1 MPTKKILPAIQGT
14 IGTWTYYVSVMTF
27 DEITQYVS
35 PINDAL
41 HKSKSLSDA
50 IQRSITDNYVAI
62 KDYLLNQDE
71 RFFNAIV
78 LAIYDG
84 NPNWIEVE
92 LELEKQEFY
101 NSGFLSLNGEE
112 KIFPVD
118 GQHRVA
124 GIKASV
130 EVNDALKNEKVPV
143 IFIGHKKT
151 DEGMQKTRRLFSTL
165 NRYAKPVS
173 PKDIIALDED
183 DIVAIT
189 TRYLVENHPLFEK
202 ERVVFSLQKGIT
214 ESNKKAFTSLI
225 ALADCVDEIFK
236 YYFSFYKKS
245 EDYQLFLSK
254 YFPEKNS
261 IGVSAFKKFRP
272 TEATITSFITF
283 TINYWNHVCNL
294 TDIQYYS
301 QNTSDEPAMPYRNRE
316 TGGNILFRPIG
327 ILPFVQ
333 ATMNNAKLYD
343 FEDINDF
350 DFASVIDDFKN
361 INFNINTKPWVHVV
375 WDPHTCT
382 MKTTGNRKLIKLLF
396 LYLSNLEDPTLLN
409 PTDLEYIKTHY
420 ASFIAYDGN
429 LTDIELNNLLSLEQR
444 S

>member
-1 MPTKKILPAIQGT
+1 MPAKKIIPAIQGT
-14 IGTWTYYVSVMTF
+14 IGAWTYYVSTMTF
-27 DEITQYVS
+27 DEISQYVS

-50 IQRSITDNYVAI
+50 IQRSITDNYLSI
-62 KDYLLNQDE
+62 KDYILNQDE

-92 LELEKQEFY
+92 LEIENQEFY

-124 GIKASV
+124 GIKAAL
-130 EVNDALKNEKVPV
+130 EDNDSLNNEKVPV

-202 ERVVFSLQKGIT
+202 ERVIFSLQKGIG

-225 ALADCVDEIFK
+225 ALADCVDELFK
-236 YYFSFYKKS
+236 YYFNFYKRSQDYKNFLLKFFPDKS
-245 EDYQLFLSK
+245 T
-254 YFPEKNS
+254 
-261 IGVSAFKKFRP
+261 IGVAAFKRFRP
-272 TEATITSFITF
+272 SEETIENFINF
-283 TINYWNHVCNL
+283 TMSYWNNVSSL
-294 TDIQYYS
+294 TDIKHYIS
-301 QNTSDEPAMPYRNRE
+301 STADEPALPYRSRE
-316 TGGNILFRPIG
+316 EGGNILFRPIG
-327 ILPFVQ
+327 IVPFVQ
-333 ATMNNAKLYD
+333 ATINNAKFYSFKEISDIDFTSVIAD
-343 FEDINDF
+343 FEH
-350 DFASVIDDFKN
+350 
-361 INFNINTKPWVHVV
+361 INFNMNQKPWIHVV
-375 WDPHTCT
+375 WDPHTFT
-382 MKTTGNRKLIKLLF
+382 MKTTGNRKLTKLLF
-396 LYLSNLEDPTLLN
+396 LYLSNLDAPERLPS
-409 PTDLEYIKTHY
+409 TDLAYIKLHY
-420 ASFIAYDGN
+420 ASFLAFEGDLSDITLEELLN
-429 LTDIELNNLLSLEQR
+429 LTI
-444 S
+444 